1 MTELAKVDMGEVGMS
16 LEELSCQMEEQELEQ
31 NEGGMEKTD
40 TSFSPIVSQI
50 LGAEE
55 MLKDIDD
62 YFNDLPNLQSQVDE
76 ELSDLLH
83 YIENNNLSAKE
94 CAKMIK
100 LIKQKR
106 LIRRGLCNDYEIKKT
121 YNTHRNKLAIE
132 TQRPFF
138 LMEIRKTASKLN
150 QQYRYRRF
158 GLEVDDTQERK
169 VLAEKE
175 IKKLLK

>member
-1 MTELAKVDMGEVGMS
+1 MTELTKVGMS
-16 LEELSCQMEEQELEQ
+16 LEELSYQMEEQELEQ
-31 NEGGMEKTD
+31 NGDGMEETN
-40 TSFSPIVSQI
+40 TSLSPIVSQI
-50 LGAEE
+50 LGVEE

-94 CAKMIK
+94 CVTMIK

-158 GLEVDDTQERK
+158 GLDVDDTQERK

>member
-1 MTELAKVDMGEVGMS
+1 MTELAKVDMS

-31 NEGGMEKTD
+31 NGGEMEKTD
-40 TSFSPIVSQI
+40 TSFSPIVSRI

-121 YNTHRNKLAIE
+121 YSTHRNK
-132 TQRPFF
+132 
-138 LMEIRKTASKLN
+138 
-150 QQYRYRRF
+150 
-158 GLEVDDTQERK
+158 
-169 VLAEKE
+169 
-175 IKKLLK
+175 

>member
-1 MTELAKVDMGEVGMS
+1 MTDTS
-16 LEELSCQMEEQELEQ
+16 LEELSYQMEEQELEQ
-31 NEGGMEKTD
+31 NGEEIGETD
-40 TSFSPIVSQI
+40 TSLSPIVSQI
-50 LGAEE
+50 LGVEKT
-55 MLKDIDD
+55 LKDIDD

-83 YIENNNLSAKE
+83 YVENNDLSAKE
-94 CAKMIK
+94 CTKMIK
-100 LIKQKR
+100 LIRQKR

-121 YNTHRNKLAIE
+121 YSTHRNKLAIE

-138 LMEIRKTASKLN
+138 LMEIRKTTKKLN

-158 GLEVDDTQERK
+158 GLDTDDTQERK

>member
-1 MTELAKVDMGEVGMS
+1 MMDTS
-16 LEELSCQMEEQELEQ
+16 LEELSYQMKKQELEQ
-31 NEGGMEKTD
+31 NGGETD
-40 TSFSPIVSQI
+40 ETETSFSPIVSQI
-50 LGAEE
+50 LGVEKT
-55 MLKDIDD
+55 LKGIDD

-121 YNTHRNKLAIE
+121 YSTHRNKLAVE

-138 LMEIRKTASKLN
+138 LMEIRKTTKKLN

-158 GLEVDDTQERK
+158 GLDTDDTQKRK
-169 VLAEKE
+169 ELAEKE
-175 IKKLLK
+175 IKNLLK

>member
-1 MTELAKVDMGEVGMS
+1 MTELTKVGMS
-16 LEELSCQMEEQELEQ
+16 LEELSYQMEEQELEQ
-31 NEGGMEKTD
+31 NGDGMEETN
-40 TSFSPIVSQI
+40 TSLSPIVSQI
-50 LGAEE
+50 LGVEE

-62 YFNDLPNLQSQVDE
+62 YFNDLPNLQSQIDE

-94 CAKMIK
+94 CVTMIK

-158 GLEVDDTQERK
+158 GLDVDDTQERK

>member
-1 MTELAKVDMGEVGMS
+1 MTDTS
-16 LEELSCQMEEQELEQ
+16 LEELSYQMEEQELEQ
-31 NEGGMEKTD
+31 SGGEMEETD

-50 LGAEE
+50 LGVEE

-62 YFNDLPNLQSQVDE
+62 YFNNLPTLQSQVDE

-121 YNTHRNKLAIE
+121 YGTHRNKLAIE

-158 GLEVDDTQERK
+158 GLDVDDTQERK

>member
-1 MTELAKVDMGEVGMS
+1 MTELAKVGMS
-16 LEELSCQMEEQELEQ
+16 LEELSYQMEEQELEQ
-31 NEGGMEKTD
+31 NGGEMEETD

-50 LGAEE
+50 LGVEE

-94 CAKMIK
+94 CTKMIK

-121 YNTHRNKLAIE
+121 YSTHRNKLAVE

-138 LMEIRKTASKLN
+138 LTEIRKTTKKLN

-158 GLEVDDTQERK
+158 GLDAEDTQERK

>member
-1 MTELAKVDMGEVGMS
+1 MTELAKVGMS
-16 LEELSCQMEEQELEQ
+16 LEELSYQMEEQELEQ
-31 NEGGMEKTD
+31 NGGEMEETD

-50 LGAEE
+50 LGVEE

-94 CAKMIK
+94 CAKMIN

-121 YNTHRNKLAIE
+121 YSTHRNKLAVE

-138 LMEIRKTASKLN
+138 LMEIQKTASKLN

-158 GLEVDDTQERK
+158 GLDVDDTQERK

>member
-1 MTELAKVDMGEVGMS
+1 MTDTS
-16 LEELSCQMEEQELEQ
+16 LEELSYQMEEQELNQ
-31 NEGGMEKTD
+31 NGDELEEID
-40 TSFSPIVSQI
+40 TSSSPIVSQI
-50 LGAEE
+50 LGAER
-55 MLKDIDD
+55 MSKDIDD

-83 YIENNNLSAKE
+83 YIENNHLSARE
-94 CAKMIK
+94 CTEMIK

-158 GLEVDDTQERK
+158 GLDVDDTQERK

>member
-1 MTELAKVDMGEVGMS
+1 MTETELDKVGIS
-16 LEELSCQMEEQELEQ
+16 LEELSYQMEEQELEQ
-31 NEGGMEKTD
+31 SGGEMEETD

-50 LGAEE
+50 LGVEE

-62 YFNDLPNLQSQVDE
+62 YFNNLPTLQSQVDE

-83 YIENNNLSAKE
+83 YIENNTLSAKE

-121 YNTHRNKLAIE
+121 YGTHRNKLAIE

-158 GLEVDDTQERK
+158 GLDVDDTQERK